1 MKLIRSR
8 LSLMLVL
15 FSLLSC
21 GLSDYT
27 IYVSP
32 DGINTQE
39 GTEDFPLQT
48 IDRALEMAMDIRA
61 DKKGKISIY
70 LKEGEYHLSAPL
82 VIPNVLSDIA
92 IIGEGTE
99 KVSVKGSKV
108 LQTIWKPF
116 DEHIFFTELS
126 EAIAFSQLFINGKKQ
141 ILARYPN
148 YNENGGA
155 WQGHAADAI
164 SKERVSTW
172 ENPAGGFVHAMH
184 RGRWGGFHYLITGVD
199 AEGELILSGGHQN
212 NRPSSMH
219 PELRM
224 VENIFEELNS
234 EGEWYFDK
242 QTNRLY
248 LWVEKGT
255 DLSNSITEVSWLKHL
270 IEITGNS
277 KEPVKNVKIEGIRFA
292 HTKTTFMEEYDKLLR
307 SDWTIYRGGAILLTG
322 TDSVSILDCEFTNL
336 GGNVI
341 FVNGYNRDTEIVGN
355 HIHDC
360 GASAIAFVGDPTAVR
375 SGAYQYQEFV
385 PIKDM
390 DTIPGPA
397 NELYPATAKVA
408 NNLIYRI
415 GRIEKQVAG
424 VQISMAMNI
433 HIQNNSI
440 YDVPRAGINVSEGT
454 WGGHLIENND
464 VFNTVLETGD
474 HGAFNSWGR
483 DRFWHPKRSVM
494 DCLVNKNPQMPY
506 WDAINTTIIRNN
518 RFRCDHGWD
527 IDLDDGSSNY
537 HIYNNLC
544 LNGGI
549 KLREGFDR
557 RVENNIMVNNGFHPH
572 VWFENSKDVFIK
584 NISMTKHFPIR
595 LEGWGAE
602 VDYNLFPDSISLAL
616 ARENGTD
623 AHSTYGNPKFIS
635 PESGDFKVMKNSPA
649 LQLGFENFP
658 MDNFGVQKSDLKV
671 IAKQPDIPE
680 LNLIDGQNDNGTVK
694 SWLGAELKNVETLAE
709 QSASGLHNLA
719 GVIVLSVANESK
731 LAMAGIE
738 ESDVIV
744 EAGGEEIKDI
754 ASLLVRYQENLWRG
768 YLNLTIIRNQKRNNI
783 KVDLQ

>member
-1 MKLIRSR
+1 MTFIRTKAALIFA
-8 LSLMLVL
+8 LL
-15 FSLLSC
+15 FFIGC
-21 GLSDYT
+21 AEHEYT
-27 IYVSP
+27 IFVSP
-32 DGINTQE
+32 NGSDTLE

-48 IDRALEMAMDIRA
+48 IDRALEMAMDFRRDNQGEI
-61 DKKGKISIY
+61 KIN
-70 LKEGEYHLSAPL
+70 LKEGEYHLSSTL
-82 VIPNVLSDIA
+82 VIPHELSDLS
-92 IIGEGTE
+92 IIGEGSD
-99 KVSVKGSKV
+99 KVSIKGSTV
-108 LQTIWKPF
+108 LQTNWKAF
-116 DEHIFFTELS
+116 NENIFFTEVS
-126 EAIAFSQLFINGKKQ
+126 EAFDFSQLFINGQKQ

-172 ENPAGGFVHAMH
+172 KNPTGGFVHAMH
-184 RGRWGGFHYLITGVD
+184 RGRWGGFHFVIEGVD
-199 AEGELILSGGHQN
+199 PEGELLLKGGHQN

-224 VENIFEELNS
+224 VENIFEELDS

-248 LWVEKGT
+248 LWVEEGT
-255 DLSNSITEVSWLKHL
+255 DLSNSITEISRLKHL
-270 IEITGNS
+270 IEISGNRE
-277 KEPVKNVKIEGIRFA
+277 KPVNNVKIEGIRFA
-292 HTKTTFMEEYDKLLR
+292 HTKTTFMEDYDKLLR
-307 SDWTIYRGGAILLTG
+307 SDWTIYRGGAILLAG
-322 TDSVSILDCEFTNL
+322 TDSIVISDCEFSDL

-341 FVNGYNRDTEIVGN
+341 FVNGYNRNTEIVGN

-360 GASAIAFVGDPTAVR
+360 GGTAIAFVGDPTSVR
-375 SGAYQYQEFV
+375 SGAFQYEEFV
-385 PIKDM
+385 PIEDM

-397 NELYPATAKVA
+397 NDLYPAKAKVA
-408 NNLIYRI
+408 DNLIYRI
-415 GRIEKQVAG
+415 GRVEKQVAG
-424 VQISMAMNI
+424 VQLSMAMDI

-440 YDVPRAGINVSEGT
+440 YEVPRAGINVSEGT

-483 DRFWHPKRSVM
+483 DRFWHPQRKVM
-494 DCLVNKNPQMPY
+494 DSLVNENPQMPY
-506 WDAINTTIIRNN
+506 WDAIHTTIIRNN

-572 VWFENSKDVFIK
+572 VWFENSKDVFK
-584 NISMTKHFPIR
+584 RNISMTKHFPIR
-595 LEGWGAE
+595 LGGWGSE
-602 VDYNLFPDSISLAL
+602 VDYNLFPDSISLAV
-616 ARENGTD
+616 AKENGTD
-623 AHSTYGNPKFIS
+623 THSTYGDPQFIS

-649 LQLGFENFP
+649 LPLGFENFP
-658 MDNFGVQKSDLKV
+658 MDNFGVQKSDLKI
-671 IAKQPDIPE
+671 IAKQPNIPE
-680 LNLIDGQNDNGTVK
+680 LNTLIAGNGNTPIK
-694 SWLGAELKNVETLAE
+694 NWLGAKLKNVGTLAE
-709 QSASGLHNLA
+709 QSASGLHNLS
-719 GVIVLSVANESK
+719 GVIVLSISNESK
-731 LAMAGIE
+731 LALAGIE
-738 ESDVIV
+738 EADVIV
-744 EAGGEEIKDI
+744 EIGEEEIKDI
-754 ASLLVRYQENLWRG
+754 TSLFVKYRENLWRG
-768 YLNLTIIRNQKRNNI
+768 YLNLTIIRNQKEKNI